1 MAAYLHLFLSM
12 DALARKVSIGF
23 PGGSLTATRGLL
35 EALFGPE
42 LVSSA
47 VPPVATVEVA
57 SHSRVRVIGGDA
69 TAVGAHSYS
78 RKKYP
83 TGQRGGGSGGEAIRF
98 LVGSDYWTARLS
110 GSHQALNDWLAS
122 SPGSV
127 GGPIMYRSEKNTPY
141 GPFGAPAA

>member
-23 PGGSLTATRGLL
+23 PGGSLTASRGLL
-35 EALFGPE
+35 HALFGEE
-42 LVSSA
+42 LVNTASPDVAA
-47 VPPVATVEVA
+47 VQVD
-57 SHSRVRVIGGDA
+57 SHSRVRVIGGPS
-69 TAVGAHSYS
+69 TAVGAHTYN

-110 GSHQALNDWLAS
+110 GSHQALNDWLAT
-122 SPGSV
+122 SPGTVSA
-127 GGPIMYRSEKNTPY
+127 PIMYRSEKNTPY
-141 GPFGAPAA
+141 GPFGASAA